1 MQKYSLIVA
10 VVLQLLFFISAHAE
24 DYPDVTDS
32 GLRIEEVVVTVSK
45 RSESLQDVL
54 GSVSALSGE
63 MIAEQNIQ
71 DFRKTKWAREYK
83 LIFARLQE
91 KYPNSEFLLF

>member
-32 GLRIEEVVVTVSK
+32 GLRIEEVVVTVSE
-45 RSESLQDVL
+45 RRCWIRRL
-54 GSVSALSGE
+54 LSGC
-63 MIAEQNIQ
+63 
-71 DFRKTKWAREYK
+71 
-83 LIFARLQE
+83 LITAMVCPEPSANCSTRGCMCR
-91 KYPNSEFLLF
+91 